1 MNKISKR
8 LELIA
13 SFIPDNSKVIDI
25 GCDHGL
31 LDIYLYQN
39 KKNISI
45 IASDINEQALN
56 NAKKNIS
63 DNRLNEHIDLRLG
76 NGLDVVEA
84 NEIDTIIMS
93 GLGSYTIVGIL
104 KKNINKLNNV
114 DNIVIQSNTK
124 LYFLRKEITK
134 LKYYILD
141 EPTSGLDIISS
152 KIILDTIKEEK
163 EKNKCILYSTHYME
177 EADTICDKVILINK
191 GQIIISGTP
200 EEIKEK
206 THTNNLRDAFFALVG
221 DDDE

>member
-134 LKYYILD
+134 LKYYISD
-141 EPTSGLDIISS
+141 EEMIYDKGIYYTII
-152 KIILDTIKEEK
+152 KFKKGKKKYNRKE
-163 EKNKCILYSTHYME
+163 
-177 EADTICDKVILINK
+177 VINLINY
-191 GQIIISGTP
+191 S
-200 EEIKEK
+200 
-206 THTNNLRDAFFALVG
+206 
-221 DDDE
+221 

>member
-124 LYFLRKEITK
+124 LCFLRKEITK
-134 LKYYILD
+134 LKYYISD
-141 EPTSGLDIISS
+141 EEMIYDKGIYYTIIKFKKGKKKYNRKELYFGPILIKNKGKVFEEYNKRELERLSLVLKMLPKN
-152 KIILDTIKEEK
+152 KIIDRIKTK
-163 EKNKCILYSTHYME
+163 YMISLYNKI
-177 EADTICDKVILINK
+177 
-191 GQIIISGTP
+191 
-200 EEIKEK
+200 
-206 THTNNLRDAFFALVG
+206 
-221 DDDE
+221 